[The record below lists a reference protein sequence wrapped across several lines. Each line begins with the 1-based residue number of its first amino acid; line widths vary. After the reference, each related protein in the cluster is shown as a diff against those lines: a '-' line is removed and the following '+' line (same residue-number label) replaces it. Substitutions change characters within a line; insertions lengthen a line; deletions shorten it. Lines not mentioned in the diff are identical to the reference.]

1 MNAITIPAALREQL
15 LAVHGTIE
23 LRDEAGLLVGEF
35 VRKLDLSEFEV
46 LDQPASDEEIQRR
59 LRESPFFTAEQVEER
74 LRRLRKCA

>member
-35 VRKLDLSEFEV
+35 VRKLDLSEYEV
-46 LDQPASDEEIQRR
+46 VGTPLTREEVEHHLRTSRR
-59 LRESPFFTAEQVEER
+59 FTPEQVMER
-74 LRRLRKCA
+74 LRGIK